1 MFYPNKGIKW
11 GRVFLSYNWNELSN
25 ALYNNIKVVVLDDD
39 TEKYRR
45 IGCNIMSMLLP
56 PYEAIDAECNQQ
68 FELAGQIY
76 QDYLLRSEN
85 ALAPIANIIAATYVE
100 KDILI
105 FIPPDEAKSLS
116 FINVLAET
124 LYSVYGIPCATLSD
138 PTSNPFYDDT
148 NLYTLSNRVELMYAC
163 NIISLDTLCDCHP
176 YTDLNP
182 IIFPRLVYD
191 LGYPNLE
198 GMHPNQIQAYFNTM
212 VFSRKDQRIELFRQ
226 DVNEMKN
233 MIFPFVEL
241 RDFVRQQPED
251 AVK

>member
-1 MFYPNKGIKW
+1 M
-11 GRVFLSYNWNELSN
+11 
-25 ALYNNIKVVVLDDD
+25 
-39 TEKYRR
+39 
-45 IGCNIMSMLLP
+45 
-56 PYEAIDAECNQQ
+56 
-68 FELAGQIY
+68 
-76 QDYLLRSEN
+76 
-85 ALAPIANIIAATYVE
+85 
-100 KDILI
+100 
-105 FIPPDEAKSLS
+105 
-116 FINVLAET
+116 AET

-138 PTSNPFYDDT
+138 PMSNPFYDDT

-212 VFSRKDQRIELFRQ
+212 VFSRKDQRIELFKQ

>member
-11 GRVFLSYNWNELSN
+11 GRVFLSCNWNELSN

-105 FIPPDEAKSLS
+105 FVPPDEAKSLS

-148 NLYTLSNRVELMYAC
+148 NLYTLSNRVELMYAW

-212 VFSRKDQRIELFRQ
+212 VFSRKDQRIELFKQ

>member
-11 GRVFLSYNWNELSN
+11 GRVFLSCNWNELSN

-105 FIPPDEAKSLS
+105 FVPPDEAKSLS

-198 GMHPNQIQAYFNTM
+198 GMHLNQIQAYFNTM
-212 VFSRKDQRIELFRQ
+212 VFSRKDQRIELFKQ

>member
-11 GRVFLSYNWNELSN
+11 GRVFLSCNWNELSN

-76 QDYLLRSEN
+76 QD
-85 ALAPIANIIAATYVE
+85 PIANIIAATYVE

-105 FIPPDEAKSLS
+105 FVPPDEAKSLS

-212 VFSRKDQRIELFRQ
+212 VFSRKDQRIELFKQ
-226 DVNEMKN
+226 DVNEIKN

>member
-11 GRVFLSYNWNELSN
+11 GRVFLSCNWNELSN

-105 FIPPDEAKSLS
+105 FVPPDEAKSLS

-212 VFSRKDQRIELFRQ
+212 VFSRKDQRIELFKQ

-241 RDFVRQQPED
+241 RDFVRQQLED

>member
-11 GRVFLSYNWNELSN
+11 GRVFLSCNWNELSN

-76 QDYLLRSEN
+76 QDYLLCSEN

-105 FIPPDEAKSLS
+105 FVPPDEAKSLS

-148 NLYTLSNRVELMYAC
+148 NLYTLSNRVELMYVC

-212 VFSRKDQRIELFRQ
+212 VFSRKVQRIELFKQ

>member
-11 GRVFLSYNWNELSN
+11 GRVFLSCNWNELSN

-76 QDYLLRSEN
+76 QDYILRSEN

-105 FIPPDEAKSLS
+105 FVPPDEAKSLS

-212 VFSRKDQRIELFRQ
+212 VFSRKDQRIELFKQ

>member
-11 GRVFLSYNWNELSN
+11 GRVFLSCNWNELSN

-105 FIPPDEAKSLS
+105 FVPPDEAKSLS

-198 GMHPNQIQAYFNTM
+198 GMHLNQIQAYFNTM